1 MGLKTLDV
9 MYWNIWTW
17 SCSFFY
23 APWLAWQ
30 TCLKKTLIKL
40 VLLTDIEGIRGGM
53 CQAIHGYAKAK
64 NKYMKNY
71 YKNIISSYLMCL
83 DASNLYGW
91 LMSQKLPL
99 DGFKWVKKLS
109 KFNDTFTKKNNEKSN
124 KEYFLEG
131 YAEYPK
137 NLFNLHN
144 DFTFLPE
151 KKIKKCDKLVCGIE
165 DKEKCVAHIIALKQA
180 LNDWLILKRVHGII
194 QFNQEAWLQP
204 HIDINTKL
212 RKKAKNECEK
222 EFFKLMNNSVFG
234 KTVQNV
240 RKHRDFKL
248 VTTDRR
254 KNQLV
259 LEPNHNTVK

>member
-1 MGLKTLDV
+1 MGLKTLEINV
-9 MYWNIWTW
+9 LKYMNMILLIFLCTMI
-17 SCSFFY
+17 SM
-23 APWLAWQ
+23 Q

-53 CQAIHGYAKAK
+53 CQAIHRYAKAK

-124 KEYFLEG
+124 KGYFLEG

-222 EFFKLMNNSVFG
+222 EFFKLMNNSVLG

-240 RKHRDFKL
+240 RKHRGFKL
-248 VTTDRR
+248 VTTDSRR
-254 KNQLV
+254 NQLV
-259 LEPNHNTVK
+259 LEPNYNTVK